1 MKITIILIICTVIVL
16 ICVKQ
21 IKRHTQAVKQCFL
34 VIDNIEILLSYR
46 NSSVDEIIHNLIQND
61 LYNELSFLSV
71 IESNINKNIN
81 DYACNK
87 NVYSCIDSL
96 KLLDEKDKESIKA
109 FLSMLGKS
117 DLNGQIM
124 NCQVYKE
131 YFKNKYRSLEN
142 KEIEKCKSISAIII
156 GISLFIAII
165 IA

>member
-1 MKITIILIICTVIVL
+1 M
-16 ICVKQ
+16 
-21 IKRHTQAVKQCFL
+21 KQCFL

-109 FLSMLGKS
+109 FLFMLGKS

-142 KEIEKCKSISAIII
+142 KETEKCKSISAIII